1 MSMIS
6 ATVILQA
13 LVSGILIGS
22 IYGLVGMGFALIYG
36 VMEVVNFAHG
46 HLVMI
51 GMFGCYVLF
60 QQFGLDPLLAIP
72 LALAAGYLVGLLLY
86 QGLVRHVVAAP
97 QFAQVILTL
106 ALFIFLENG
115 ANFVFGGDLRAV
127 RTAYTAAAWRVGGV
141 AVSIPRF
148 AGAAAALTAMLAVHL
163 FLRSTLFGKAIRAA
177 ANNRDGA
184 SLVGIE
190 VSAVFRN
197 TFAMSV
203 AAACLAGAVLTPF
216 YLISPFVGNEL
227 LLKAF
232 VVMVVGGMG
241 NVMGAWFSGV
251 LVGLVEALAAVFVT
265 ASLVNAIVF
274 GLLILILLVRPSGLF
289 AAQLRLPSRRRLVDH
304 GR

>member
-6 ATVILQA
+6 ASVILQA
-13 LVSGILIGS
+13 LVSGVLIGG
-22 IYGLVGMGFALIYG
+22 IYGLVGMGFTLIYG
-36 VMEVVNFAHG
+36 VMDVVNFAHG
-46 HLVMI
+46 HLVMA

-60 QQFGLDPLLAIP
+60 QQFGLDPLLSIP
-72 LALAAGYLVGLLLY
+72 LAVAAGYVVGLFLY

-106 ALFIFLENG
+106 ALFIFLENA
-115 ANFVFGGDLRAV
+115 ANFLFGGDLRAV
-127 RTAYTAAAWRVGGV
+127 RTSYTAAAWHVGGV
-141 AVSIPRF
+141 AVSIPRL
-148 AGAAAALTAMLAVHL
+148 AGFCVALAAMLGVQL
-163 FLRSTLFGKAIRAA
+163 FLRTTLFGKAIRAA

-190 VSAVFRN
+190 VGRVFRN
-197 TFAMSV
+197 TFALSV

-216 YLISPFVGNEL
+216 YLVSPFVGNEL

-241 NVMGAWFSGV
+241 NLVGAWLSGV
-251 LVGLVEALAAVFVT
+251 IVGLVEALAAVFVT

-274 GLLILILLVRPSGLF
+274 ALLIVILLVRPTGLF
-289 AAQLRLPSRRRLVDH
+289 HLQARMRPWRKPAR
-304 GR
+304 

>member
-1 MSMIS
+1 MIS
-6 ATVILQA
+6 LTVIIQA
-13 LVSGILIGS
+13 LVSGMLIGS
-22 IYGLVGMGFALIYG
+22 IYGLVGMGFTLIYG

-46 HLVMI
+46 HLVMV
-51 GMFGCYVLF
+51 GMFGCFVLF
-60 QQFGLDPLLAIP
+60 QQLGLDPLLAIP
-72 LALAAGYLVGLLLY
+72 LALAGGYLAGLLLY
-86 QGLVRHVVAAP
+86 QGLVRHVVDAP

-127 RTAYTAAAWRVGGV
+127 RTSYTAAAWRIGGV
-141 AVSIPRF
+141 AVSIPRL
-148 AGAAAALTAMLAVHL
+148 AGAVTAAAAMLGVQF
-163 FLRSTLFGKAIRAA
+163 FLKSTLFGKAIRAA

-190 VSAVFRN
+190 VGAVFRN
-197 TFAMSV
+197 TFALSV

-241 NVMGAWFSGV
+241 NVTGAWLAGIFVGV
-251 LVGLVEALAAVFVT
+251 VEALAAVFVT

-274 GLLILILLVRPSGLF
+274 GLLIVILLVRPTGLF
-289 AAQLRLPSRRRLVDH
+289 TVTARRRRGVAVKASTST
-304 GR
+304 